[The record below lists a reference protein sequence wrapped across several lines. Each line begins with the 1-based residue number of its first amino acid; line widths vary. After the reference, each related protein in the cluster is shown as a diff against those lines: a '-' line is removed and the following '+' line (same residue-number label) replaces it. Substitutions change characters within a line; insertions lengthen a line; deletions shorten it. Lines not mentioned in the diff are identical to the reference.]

1 MFKLKKP
8 IITLTSDFGVQSQG
22 IGIIEGVAA
31 KINPDAK
38 VIHLMHGLPSFNLFY
53 AARTMETLNY
63 MPVGFHVC
71 VVDPGVGTE
80 RKSIIIKVGRGDYL
94 IGPDNGVLIPATRF
108 LGGIKKVVEI
118 TNKKYMK
125 QPVSPIFHGRDIFTP
140 AAAYLSKGV
149 KIEKFGKE
157 LDPKTLVKAPYGE
170 ATIDEDKIH
179 AKIIS
184 VNKFGSL
191 HLNITHAVW
200 DKFDVKLKDIVN
212 FKFKNKNIKMYFGRT
227 FGDVDNGKALILKD
241 DYGRVEVALN
251 QDSFVKKYKVEIGED
266 IAVSKSN

>member
-1 MFKLKKP
+1 MKP

-22 IGIIEGVAA
+22 IGIMEGVAVE
-31 KINPDAK
+31 INPDAK

-80 RKSIIIKVGRGDYL
+80 RKPIIIKVGRGDYL
-94 IGPDNGVLIPATRF
+94 VGPDNGVLIPATRF
-108 LGGIKKVVEI
+108 LGGIKKAVEI
-118 TNKKYMK
+118 TNKKYMR

-149 KIEKFGKE
+149 KIEEFGKK

-200 DKFDVKLKDIVN
+200 DKFDVKSGDWLDLIFDDEEIEVPFVK
-212 FKFKNKNIKMYFGRT
+212 T
-227 FGDVDNGKALILKD
+227 FGNVEKGDALIIKD
-241 DYGRVEVALN
+241 DYGRIEVALN
-251 QDSFVKKYKVEIGED
+251 QDSFNKKYDITIGDDFVIE
-266 IAVSKSN
+266 KR